1 MATGISRAALFFR
14 PGPRQQPIGD
24 PIQFPLGCRSANPAN
39 SANTAN
45 TAVFQQGA
53 APWHNSTNF

>member
-24 PIQFPLGCRSANPAN
+24 PIQVPLGCRLANPAN
-39 SANTAN
+39 SANTA
-45 TAVFQQGA
+45 VVQKGA